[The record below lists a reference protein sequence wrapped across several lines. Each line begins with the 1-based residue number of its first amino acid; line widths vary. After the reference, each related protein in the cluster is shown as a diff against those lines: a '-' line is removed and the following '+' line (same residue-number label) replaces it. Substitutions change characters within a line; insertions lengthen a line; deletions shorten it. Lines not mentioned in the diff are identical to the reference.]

1 MSGHHD
7 EVVVDFSLTR
17 SGLFYKLLQRLGLE
31 GYSRKGFLV
40 RSLVISGVA
49 WLPLLMLSMAQGLA
63 WGDKVEITFLKDFAT
78 HARFLVIIPLLIF
91 AEGSVDFRLKELTS
105 QFFHAGILNETDIPR
120 YNIIKSRINRLS
132 ESLLADIVI
141 LLIVA
146 SNIITR
152 FTQSEVPGGHWVF
165 LPGQDGN
172 TISWAGIWAAGFS
185 LTIFQYLILRWLW
198 RWVIWVIYFKK
209 IAAIPLK
216 LNAAHPDLAGGL
228 GFLGLPPGPFLQV
241 TLALSILFSTII
253 SERIVFLQHTLKD
266 YYTVMGGF
274 ALVIIIINVLPLLV
288 FLKPMITQR
297 RKAIFQ
303 YSALIQEHHREF
315 DEKWLIKNDQE
326 NMLGMPEAS
335 SMTDLNSSFET
346 VMHMRFFPFNI
357 KIMLSSIIISIL
369 PMIPVLAF
377 EYNLVDIIQQVFK
390 LIM

>member
-7 EVVVDFSLTR
+7 EAVVDFSLTR

-31 GYSRKGFLV
+31 GDSRKGYFV
-40 RSLVISGVA
+40 RILVISGVT
-49 WLPLLMLSMAQGLA
+49 WLPLLILSMAQGLA

-91 AEGSVDFRLKELTS
+91 AEGSVDFRLRELTS
-105 QFFHAGILNETDIPR
+105 HFFNAGILNETDIPR
-120 YNIIKSRINRLS
+120 YEMIKARIKRLS

-141 LLIVA
+141 LFIVV
-146 SNIITR
+146 SNILTR
-152 FTQSEVPGGHWVF
+152 FAQSEVPGGHWVF

-172 TISWAGIWAAGFS
+172 TISWAGVWAAGFS

-209 IAAIPLK
+209 IAAMPLK

-253 SERIVFLQHTLKD
+253 SERIVFLHHTLKD

-357 KIMLSSIIISIL
+357 KIMLSSIIISVL

>member
-1 MSGHHD
+1 
-7 EVVVDFSLTR
+7 
-17 SGLFYKLLQRLGLE
+17 
-31 GYSRKGFLV
+31 
-40 RSLVISGVA
+40 
-49 WLPLLMLSMAQGLA
+49 MAQGLA

-120 YNIIKSRINRLS
+120 YDIIKAKIKRLS

-146 SNIITR
+146 SNILTR
-152 FTQSEVPGGHWVF
+152 FVQTEASISHWGF
-165 LPGQDGN
+165 LPEQKGN
-172 TISWAGIWAAGFS
+172 TISWAGIWVLSFS
-185 LTIFQYLILRWLW
+185 LTIFQYLIFRWIW

-209 IAAIPLK
+209 IAAMPLK

-228 GFLGLPPGPFLQV
+228 GFLGMPPGPFLPV
-241 TLALSILFSTII
+241 TFALSILFSTII
-253 SERIVFLQHTLKD
+253 SERIVFLHHTLKD
-266 YYTVMGGF
+266 YYPVMGGF
-274 ALVIIIINVLPLLV
+274 AFVIIIINVLPLVV
-288 FLKPMITQR
+288 FMKPMITQR

-315 DEKWLIKNDQE
+315 DEKWIIKKDQE

-335 SMTDLNSSFET
+335 SMTDLNSSFDT

-357 KIMLSSIIISIL
+357 RIMLFSIVISVL

-377 EYNLVDIIQQVFK
+377 EYNLLDIVKQVFR
-390 LIM
+390 LLT

>member
-1 MSGHHD
+1 
-7 EVVVDFSLTR
+7 
-17 SGLFYKLLQRLGLE
+17 
-31 GYSRKGFLV
+31 
-40 RSLVISGVA
+40 
-49 WLPLLMLSMAQGLA
+49 
-63 WGDKVEITFLKDFAT
+63 
-78 HARFLVIIPLLIF
+78 
-91 AEGSVDFRLKELTS
+91 
-105 QFFHAGILNETDIPR
+105 
-120 YNIIKSRINRLS
+120 
-132 ESLLADIVI
+132 LLADIVI

-152 FTQSEVPGGHWVF
+152 FAQTDASISHWGF

-172 TISWAGIWAAGFS
+172 TISWAGIWVLSFS
-185 LTIFQYLILRWLW
+185 LTIFQYLIFRWLW

-209 IAAIPLK
+209 IAAMPLK

-228 GFLGLPPGPFLQV
+228 GFLGMPPGPFLQV
-241 TLALSILFSTII
+241 TFALSILFSTII
-253 SERIVFLQHTLKD
+253 SERIVFLHHTLKD

-357 KIMLSSIIISIL
+357 KIMLSSIIISVL